1 MKAFQSLLVGVF
13 VTTSLYSTATPA
25 NAAAAAAPL
34 IERSKLFG
42 NPSRSGASL
51 SPNGEWLSWLAPRD
65 GVMNIWVAPV
75 ADLAAAKPLTA
86 SKDRPIRQSF
96 WSPDSG
102 MVMYV
107 QDKGGDE
114 NFLLYGIDIAS
125 GLERTLTPFEKTR
138 VQVINVSP
146 LIKDRILVGLNN
158 RDARWHDVHSL
169 ELKTGTLTEIMR
181 GDGYAGF
188 LADANLAIRMALR
201 PNADGG
207 YDFFTVNNNTVE
219 EKPIASTT
227 LEDSL
232 TTQPGGFTT
241 DGKTLYWIDSRG
253 RNTAALIAQDV
264 ATGKTRVIGESSRA
278 DISNAMS
285 NPKTGEIEAY
295 AVTYLRDEWV
305 AIDPKIGAD
314 LTWLRERLK
323 GDVSVTTRTE
333 DDQLWTVAV
342 DPVVSSPSV
351 HLFDRKQRKLT
362 ELYVS
367 RPELAGAPLQ
377 TMHPIELKSRDGL
390 TLPSYLTLPPGSDRN
405 GDGRPEA
412 PVPLVLLVHGGPWAR
427 DDFGYNPYHQWL
439 ANRGYAVLSVNYR
452 GSTGFGKSFIEA
464 ANLEWAGKMHDDLI
478 DAVQWAIDQKVSPAD
493 KIAIMGGSYGGYAT
507 LVGLTFTPTIFACG
521 VDIVGPSNL
530 ETLLKT
536 IPPYWTAGIQQFH
549 RRMGNPNTPEGL
561 ALLKERSPLYKAGN
575 IVKPL
580 LIGQGANDPRVNQA
594 ESDQIVSAMQQKGIP
609 VTYVLFPDEGHGF
622 ARPDN
627 NIAFN
632 AVTENFLATCLGGR
646 AEPIGATVK
655 SSSAQVPVGAA
666 FTPGLEAAL
675 K

>member
-1 MKAFQSLLVGVF
+1 MKAFQSLLVGVL
-13 VTTSLYSTATPA
+13 VSTSLYSTASVA
-25 NAAAAAAPL
+25 SAAAAAAPL
-34 IERSKLFG
+34 IERTKLFG

-96 WSPDSG
+96 WSPDSS

-125 GLERTLTPFEKTR
+125 GVERTLTPFQNTR
-138 VQVINVSP
+138 VQIINVSP

-169 ELKTGTLTEIMR
+169 ELKTGKLTEVMR

-188 LADANLAIRMALR
+188 LADANLALRMALR

-207 YDFFTVNNNTVE
+207 YDFFTVSNTTVAE
-219 EKPIASTT
+219 TPIASTT

-264 ATGKTRVIGESSRA
+264 ATGKTRVIGENALA

-285 NPKTGEIEAY
+285 NPKTGEVEAY

-305 AIDPKIGAD
+305 AIDSKIGAD
-314 LTWLRERLK
+314 LTWLREQLK

-351 HLFDRKQRKLT
+351 HLFDRRQRKLT

-367 RPELAGAPLQ
+367 RPELVGAPLQ
-377 TMHPIELKSRDGL
+377 TMHTLEIKSRDGL
-390 TLPSYLTLPPGSDRN
+390 ILPSYLTLPPGSDTN

-412 PVPLVLLVHGGPWAR
+412 PVPLILLVHGGPWAR

-478 DAVQWAIDQKVSPAD
+478 DAVQWAIDQKISPAD

-507 LVGLTFTPTIFACG
+507 LVGLTFTPTTFACG

-594 ESDQIVSAMQQKGIP
+594 ESDQIVNAMQQKGIP

-622 ARPDN
+622 ARPEN

-655 SSSAQVPVGAA
+655 SSSAQVPVGAS

>member
-25 NAAAAAAPL
+25 TAAAAAAPL

-51 SPNGEWLSWLAPRD
+51 SPNGQWLSWLAPRD

-75 ADLAAAKPLTA
+75 SNLGAAKPLTV

-96 WSPDSG
+96 WAPDSS

-114 NFLLYGIDIAS
+114 NFLLYGIDIVS

-169 ELKTGTLTEIMR
+169 ELKTGKLTEVMR

-219 EKPIASTT
+219 EKSIASTT

-264 ATGKTRVIGESSRA
+264 ATGKTRVIGENPRA
-278 DISNAMS
+278 DISNTMS

-305 AIDPKIGAD
+305 AIDSTIGAD
-314 LTWLRERLK
+314 LAWLREQLK
-323 GDVSVTTRTE
+323 GDVSVTTRTD

-342 DPVVSSPSV
+342 DPVVASPSV

-362 ELYVS
+362 QLYVS

-377 TMHPIELKSRDGL
+377 AMHPIELKSRDGL
-390 TLPSYLTLPPGSDRN
+390 TLPSYLTLPPGSDSN

-507 LVGLTFTPTIFACG
+507 LVGLTFTPTTFACG

-549 RRMGNPNTPEGL
+549 RRMGNPNTPDGL

-575 IVKPL
+575 IAKPL

-594 ESDQIVSAMQQKGIP
+594 ESDQIVNAMQQKGIP

-622 ARPDN
+622 ARPEN

-655 SSSAQVPVGAA
+655 SSSARVPVGAA

>member
-1 MKAFQSLLVGVF
+1 MKAFQSLLVGVL
-13 VTTSLYSTATPA
+13 VSTSLYSTASVA
-25 NAAAAAAPL
+25 SAAAAAAPL
-34 IERSKLFG
+34 IERTKLFG

-96 WSPDSG
+96 WSPDSS

-125 GLERTLTPFEKTR
+125 GVERTLTPFQNTR
-138 VQVINVSP
+138 VQIINVSP

-169 ELKTGTLTEIMR
+169 ELKTGKLTEVMR

-188 LADANLAIRMALR
+188 LADANLALRMALR

-207 YDFFTVNNNTVE
+207 YDFFTVSNTTVAE
-219 EKPIASTT
+219 TPIASTT

-264 ATGKTRVIGESSRA
+264 ATGKTRVIGENALA

-285 NPKTGEIEAY
+285 NPKTGEVEAY

-305 AIDPKIGAD
+305 AIDSKIGAD
-314 LTWLRERLK
+314 LTWLREQLK

-351 HLFDRKQRKLT
+351 HLFDRRQRKLT

-367 RPELAGAPLQ
+367 RPELVGAPLQ
-377 TMHPIELKSRDGL
+377 TMHTLEIKSRDGL
-390 TLPSYLTLPPGSDRN
+390 ILPSYLTLPPGSDTN

-412 PVPLVLLVHGGPWAR
+412 PVPLILLVHGGPWAR

-478 DAVQWAIDQKVSPAD
+478 DAVQWAIDQKISPAD

-507 LVGLTFTPTIFACG
+507 LVGLTFTPTTFACG

-594 ESDQIVSAMQQKGIP
+594 ESDQIVNAMQQKGIP

-622 ARPDN
+622 ARPEN

-646 AEPIGATVK
+646 AESIGATVK
-655 SSSAQVPVGAA
+655 SSSAQVPVGAS

>member
-25 NAAAAAAPL
+25 TAAAAAAPL

-51 SPNGEWLSWLAPRD
+51 SPNGQWLSWLAPRD

-75 ADLAAAKPLTA
+75 SNLGAAKPLTA

-96 WSPDSG
+96 WAPDSS

-114 NFLLYGIDIAS
+114 NFLLYGIDIVS

-169 ELKTGTLTEIMR
+169 ELKTGKLTEVMR

-219 EKPIASTT
+219 EKSIASTT

-264 ATGKTRVIGESSRA
+264 ATGKTRVIGENPRA
-278 DISNAMS
+278 DISNTMS

-305 AIDPKIGAD
+305 AIDSTIGAD
-314 LTWLRERLK
+314 LAWLREQLK
-323 GDVSVTTRTE
+323 GDVSVTTRTD

-342 DPVVSSPSV
+342 DPVVASPSV

-362 ELYVS
+362 QLYVS

-377 TMHPIELKSRDGL
+377 AMYPIELKSRDGL
-390 TLPSYLTLPPGSDRN
+390 TLPSYLTLPPGSDSN

-427 DDFGYNPYHQWL
+427 DDFGYNAYHQWL

-464 ANLEWAGKMHDDLI
+464 ANLEWARKMHDDLI

-507 LVGLTFTPTIFACG
+507 LVGLTFTPTTFACG

-549 RRMGNPNTPEGL
+549 RRMGNPNTPDGL

-594 ESDQIVSAMQQKGIP
+594 ESDQIVNAMQQKGIP

-622 ARPDN
+622 ARPEN

-655 SSSAQVPVGAA
+655 SSSAQVPVGAS

>member
-1 MKAFQSLLVGVF
+1 MKAFQSLLVGVL
-13 VTTSLYSTATPA
+13 VSTSLYSTASVA
-25 NAAAAAAPL
+25 SAAAAAAPL
-34 IERSKLFG
+34 IERTKLFG

-96 WSPDSG
+96 WSPDSS

-125 GLERTLTPFEKTR
+125 GVERTLTPFQNTR
-138 VQVINVSP
+138 VQIINVSP

-169 ELKTGTLTEIMR
+169 ELKTGKLTEVMR

-188 LADANLAIRMALR
+188 LADANLALRMALR

-207 YDFFTVNNNTVE
+207 YDFFTVSNTTVAE
-219 EKPIASTT
+219 TPIASTT

-264 ATGKTRVIGESSRA
+264 ATGKTRVIGENALA

-285 NPKTGEIEAY
+285 NPKTGEVEAY

-305 AIDPKIGAD
+305 AIDSKIGAD
-314 LTWLRERLK
+314 LTWLREQLK

-351 HLFDRKQRKLT
+351 HLFDRRQRKLT

-367 RPELAGAPLQ
+367 RPELVGAPLQ
-377 TMHPIELKSRDGL
+377 TMHTLEIKSRDGL
-390 TLPSYLTLPPGSDRN
+390 ILPSYLTLPPGSDTN

-412 PVPLVLLVHGGPWAR
+412 PVPLILLVHGGPWAR
-427 DDFGYNPYHQWL
+427 DDFGNNPYHQWL

-478 DAVQWAIDQKVSPAD
+478 DAVQWAIDQKISPAD

-507 LVGLTFTPTIFACG
+507 LVGLTFTPTTFACG

-594 ESDQIVSAMQQKGIP
+594 ESDQIVNAMQQKGIP

-622 ARPDN
+622 ARPEN

-646 AEPIGATVK
+646 AESIGATVK
-655 SSSAQVPVGAA
+655 SSSAQVPVGAS